1 MTDNKDSVSFDGAI
15 ASKLSEMLAQANAR
29 IAALSVMVDVKDAQI
44 KELKSQLESRKEDK
58 KDE

>member
-1 MTDNKDSVSFDGAI
+1 MADKDSVSFDGAV

-44 KELKSQLESRKEDK
+44 KDLKAELDK
-58 KDE
+58 KESDHE

>member
-1 MTDNKDSVSFDGAI
+1 MADKDSVSFDGAI

-44 KELKSQLESRKEDK
+44 KELKAELDKEGDSH
-58 KDE
+58 E

>member
-1 MTDNKDSVSFDGAI
+1 MAENNNSVSFDGAI

-44 KELKSQLESRKEDK
+44 KELKTELDK
-58 KDE
+58 KGDSHE

>member
-1 MTDNKDSVSFDGAI
+1 MADNNNSVSFDGAV

-44 KELKSQLESRKEDK
+44 KDLKAELDK
-58 KDE
+58 KEAEHE

>member
-1 MTDNKDSVSFDGAI
+1 MAEKDSVSFDGAI

-44 KELKSQLESRKEDK
+44 KELKAELDK
-58 KDE
+58 KGEDHE